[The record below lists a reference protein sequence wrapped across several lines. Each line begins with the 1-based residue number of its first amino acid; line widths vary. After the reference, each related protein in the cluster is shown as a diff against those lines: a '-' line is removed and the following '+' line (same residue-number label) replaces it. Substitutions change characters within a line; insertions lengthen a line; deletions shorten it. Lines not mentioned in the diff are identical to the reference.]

1 MSDEATVYG
10 KLAEEL
16 RKKNPE
22 DGLDALVAPDPLT
35 LGRVALLE
43 RADSAVLRGDID
55 SLTETLAALWLA
67 RAPIEEAAS
76 EWPRRY
82 ELSAVWGDKL
92 SPAAYRRELH
102 QLLQALSAFKRILP
116 RATED
121 QKKTDGS
128 ETAG

>member
-1 MSDEATVYG
+1 MDAAEIYA

-16 RKKNPE
+16 RAKNPE
-22 DGLDALVAPDPLT
+22 DGLDALISPDPLT

-43 RADSAVLRGDID
+43 RADSAVLRADVG

-67 RAPIEEAAS
+67 RAPIEEAAR

-82 ELSAVWGDKL
+82 ELSAVWGDTL
-92 SPAAYRRELH
+92 SPADYRRELH
-102 QLLQALSAFKRILP
+102 RLLLALSAFRRILP

>member
-1 MSDEATVYG
+1 MSGRADTYQ
-10 KLAEEL
+10 KLADEL
-16 RKKNPE
+16 RKKNPA
-22 DGLDALVAPDPLT
+22 DGLDALIAPDPLT

-76 EWPRRY
+76 GWPRRY
-82 ELSAVWGDKL
+82 ELSAIWGDKL
-92 SPAAYRRELH
+92 SPADYRRELH
-102 QLLQALSAFKRILP
+102 RLLLALSAFRRILP